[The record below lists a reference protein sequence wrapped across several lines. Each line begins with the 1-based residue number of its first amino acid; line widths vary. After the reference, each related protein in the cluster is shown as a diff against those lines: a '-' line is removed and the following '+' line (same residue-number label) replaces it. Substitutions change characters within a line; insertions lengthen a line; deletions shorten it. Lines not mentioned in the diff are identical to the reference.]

1 MPETTQ
7 LDDLPIAPTT
17 ETDTNI
23 KLETTEK
30 NIKIDSAINNLRNQR
45 ETELTSN
52 QNGQIGSFGSNDVKE
67 FVEGVQEAVSA
78 GALGL
83 QARDIPQS
91 QEHLTQD
98 PQMKP
103 SFIPTR
109 ETTDYIGFQQS
120 SQEIINNNTNKKRN
134 DDNLDIIY
142 TKLQTPL
149 LLALLYFLFQMP
161 IVKQTALRLI
171 PSMFHKD
178 GNPNLTGYITNSVVF
193 AGTYYVL
200 MLTLQYFSI

>member
-17 ETDTNI
+17 DSDANI
-23 KLETTEK
+23 KLETTDK
-30 NIKIDSAINNLRNQR
+30 NIKIDSTINNLRDQR
-45 ETELTSN
+45 EAELTSN
-52 QNGQIGSFGSNDVKE
+52 QKGDGGQFGSHNMKG

-98 PQMKP
+98 AQMRP
-103 SFIPTR
+103 SFVPTIDA
-109 ETTDYIGFQQS
+109 TDYIGFQQS
-120 SQEIINNNTNKKRN
+120 SQEIINDNTNKKRN
-134 DDNLDIIY
+134 DDNMDIIY
-142 TKLQTPL
+142 SNLQTPV

-161 IVKQTALRLI
+161 IVKQTTLRSI
-171 PSMFHKD
+171 PSMFRKD
-178 GNPNLTGYITNSVVF
+178 GNPNLSGYIINSVVF

-200 MLTLQYFSI
+200 MLILQYFSV